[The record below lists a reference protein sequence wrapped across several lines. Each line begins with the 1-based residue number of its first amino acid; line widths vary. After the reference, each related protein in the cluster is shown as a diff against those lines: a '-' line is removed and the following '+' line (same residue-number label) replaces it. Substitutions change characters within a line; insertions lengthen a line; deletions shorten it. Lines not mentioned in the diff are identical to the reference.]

1 MASKNMEAANWR
13 PGFKL
18 KLTASKIIMTVKDR
32 TRESGG
38 KRAELREN
46 FLLDFKS
53 SFNAY
58 ERIYS
63 DEGGVIVK
71 EELKLMYGL
80 ATEKRLEA
88 NTSFI
93 T

>member
-1 MASKNMEAANWR
+1 MA
-13 PGFKL
+13 
-18 KLTASKIIMTVKDR
+18 VKDR

-38 KRAELREN
+38 KRAKIREN

-58 ERIYS
+58 ESIYS
-63 DEGGVIVK
+63 DEADEGGVMVK
-71 EELKLMYGL
+71 EVLKLMYGL

-88 NTSFI
+88 NTS
-93 T
+93 